1 MKKKIKTLMVLT
13 ACLLLGGILG
23 GCSSD
28 ESVKTYMQ
36 ALLDAS
42 YKNDSAA
49 FVEMGLGT
57 AEEAQALYEQGIDN
71 GISVFCSKIGAS
83 EEYRDEF
90 RETYMNLLSKV
101 RYNVEEAQKQ
111 KDGSYI
117 VILSYEKMH
126 VFKPAQEMYQ
136 ENAAAMLEEW
146 TNSSEEIPSEEEMTK
161 EITLEFRN
169 SMDAVLADVQYDEPA
184 SINIRIELSDNM
196 YTPNADDI
204 ANLEAALFDGT

>member
-1 MKKKIKTLMVLT
+1 MICSL
-13 ACLLLGGILG
+13 AAGILG

-42 YKNDSAA
+42 YKNDSTV

-57 AEEAQALYEQGIDN
+57 AEEAQALYEQGINN
-71 GISVFCSKIGAS
+71 GVSVFCSKIGAS
-83 EEYRDEF
+83 EEYKDEF
-90 RETYMNLLSKV
+90 RDTYMTLLSKV
-101 RYNVEEAQKQ
+101 RYTIEEAEKQ

-117 VILSYEKMH
+117 VTLAYEKMK

-136 ENAAAMLEEW
+136 ENATAMLDEW
-146 TNSSEEIPSEEEMTK
+146 AKSSGDMPSEEEMTK
-161 EITLEFRN
+161 EITLEFKK
-169 SMDAVLADVQYDEPA
+169 SMDAVLADVQYEEPA
-184 SINIRIELSDNM
+184 SIKIRIELSNNI

-204 ANLEAALFDGT
+204 AELEAALFDGT